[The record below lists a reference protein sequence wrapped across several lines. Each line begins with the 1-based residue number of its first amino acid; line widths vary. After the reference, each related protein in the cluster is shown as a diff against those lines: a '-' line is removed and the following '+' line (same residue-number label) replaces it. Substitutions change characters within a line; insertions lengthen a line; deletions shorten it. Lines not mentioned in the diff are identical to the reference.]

1 MEYYIQEKTK
11 NMTKDDLINYK
22 TEVQS
27 ILKRGEEIENLI
39 KESLNLRE
47 SEQDWVFEFLY
58 NSEDQDE
65 YAKMVEKHVDEIFLL
80 RKDS

>member
-1 MEYYIQEKTK
+1 
-11 NMTKDDLINYK
+11 MTKDDLINYK

-39 KESLNLRE
+39 KESLNLGE